1 MLWFVL
7 GFLFLLTRVWSLTA
21 LPMFNDEA
29 SYLRWGWEI
38 LHGIKPWWYSIV
50 VNGKPPLTMIVYG
63 IAQWFP
69 VDQLLAGRL
78 MAVCFSALTAL
89 ISLKTYAMLFPKQSF
104 LLYGLLLIFNPF
116 LLFFDRLAL
125 SEAIVTA
132 IGSLLLY
139 AGLRYVQTK
148 QLRWIICIGACL
160 GIGWWVKTTV
170 FGFIPVL
177 CLMGVWLGVKK
188 RIGWDRLMLVVILIL
203 LAVVLIIF
211 PSGFHPTL
219 ASFDTGEAKWMFSLS
234 ELLRFPVSVW
244 GNNMAN
250 IVTWFLVF
258 PTPVYVCCWLIGAIL
273 CLKQAG
279 NRSSLLLYS
288 LWVAVPILLFLVLG
302 KNLTGRYVVI
312 IMPQLSAL
320 AAYGVYGIWKKW
332 KRLGIALGSIVVI
345 VVVGVGTVLTTLPQ
359 TYFQLISAFPR
370 AYWDMAQYMT
380 GWPSGYGVREAI
392 TFVEKQAR
400 TTPLILFVRNDT
412 GNPEDAVFVYCRS
425 NPRITI
431 IPVITKQ
438 DVAKAVLSAPNGMP
452 LYFLSRGPA
461 MLGMNG
467 ELTELVR
474 FPKPTGV
481 EYVGVYR
488 VERK

>member
-1 MLWFVL
+1 MLWLLL
-7 GFLFLLTRVWSLTA
+7 GVLFLLSRTWSLTTI
-21 LPMFNDEA
+21 PMFNDES

-69 VDQLLAGRL
+69 VDPVIAGRL
-78 MAVCFSALTAL
+78 MAVCFSALTVC
-89 ISLKTYAMLFPKQSF
+89 ISLKTYAMLFPKRSF
-104 LLYGLLLIFNPF
+104 LLYGLLLVFNPL

-125 SEAIVTA
+125 SEAMVTA
-132 IGSLLLY
+132 VGSLLLY
-139 AGLRYVQTK
+139 AGIRYVQTK
-148 QLRWIICIGACL
+148 QVRWIICIAVCC

-170 FGFIPVL
+170 FAFIPVL

-188 RIGWDRLMLVVILIL
+188 RINWDRLMLIVILVL

-211 PSGFHPTL
+211 PSGFHPQIV
-219 ASFDTGEAKWMFSLS
+219 SFDTGEAKWMFSLP

-250 IVTWFLVF
+250 IITWLLVF
-258 PTPVYVCCWLIGAIL
+258 PTPVYLCCWLIGAVQRR
-273 CLKQAG
+273 KQTG
-279 NRSSLLLYS
+279 NRGAFLLYS
-288 LWVAVPILLFLVLG
+288 LWVAMPILLFLVLG
-302 KNLTGRYVVI
+302 KNLTGRYVTI

-320 AAYGVYGIWKKW
+320 AAYGVYGIYEKRKKA
-332 KRLGIALGSIVVI
+332 GTALASVAVFI
-345 VVVGVGTVLTTLPQ
+345 VVGVSTVLITAPQ
-359 TYFQLISAFPR
+359 TYFQLISVFPR

-392 TFVEKQAR
+392 TFVQQEAR
-400 TTPLILFVRNDT
+400 TAPLILFVRNDT

-425 NPRITI
+425 NPRILI
-431 IPVITKQ
+431 IPVITKE
-438 DVAKAVLSAPNGMP
+438 DVGKAVLSAPNKMP

-461 MLGMNG
+461 VLGMNG
-467 ELTELVR
+467 ELTELIR